1 MKLIA
6 VINQV
11 PPVVPTATSQLIKQ
25 HIEPH
30 KPVTHYDIKDRV
42 TISHQAKVKSR
53 QITPV
58 LIKDHTAS
66 ILAYEIRRPYAVRND
81 FSPNDKS

>member
-11 PPVVPTATSQLIKQ
+11 PPVVPTATSLLIKQ
-25 HIEPH
+25 NIGHH
-30 KPVTHYDIKDRV
+30 KPATHYEIKDRV
-42 TISHQAKVKSR
+42 TISPQAKVKSR

-58 LIKDHTAS
+58 LIKDHPTS
-66 ILAYEIRRPYAVRND
+66 ILSYEIRKPFTA
-81 FSPNDKS
+81 PNLERER